1 MVEIYA
7 AMAFEM
13 MRERHA
19 GNPRLQEEAF
29 YQAYR
34 ESWWGR
40 LRRAWT
46 AKGQKRTAELP
57 QVKRDLCVVP
67 CDWCRDGQPAE

>member
-7 AMAFEM
+7 AMAFEL

-19 GNPRLQEEAF
+19 ASPRLREEAF

-34 ESWWGR
+34 EGWWGR
-40 LRRAWT
+40 LRKTWF
-46 AKGQKRTAELP
+46 AKRQTDELAQAE
-57 QVKRDLCVVP
+57 CG
-67 CDWCRDGQPAE
+67 WCRDGQPAE

>member
-13 MRERHA
+13 MRERYA
-19 GNPRLQEEAF
+19 GNPRLREEEF
-29 YQAYR
+29 YRAYR

-40 LRRAWT
+40 LRRTWT
-46 AKGQKRTAELP
+46 AKRPEQTDELP
-57 QVKRDLCVVP
+57 SAEC
-67 CDWCRDGQPAE
+67 CWCRDGQPAE